1 MLVGCSCF
9 SQPPVHSLPGLHAT
23 PHLIYDL
30 KQTQAAACVQAV
42 YLSKL
47 LGLTISSPG
56 TCHQPQSAFPPL
68 SISVAQPRSVDS
80 WSSIK
85 ACFLPTCTLASE
97 ALSRRQK
104 RSAVGTADHSRQ
116 GSTNPPQHHPQN
128 PKMHEFR
135 KVPASSKLYT
145 GISGEARAQARERLF
160 KINPYPCWLTGK
172 PETITCIQISYQ
184 HKSH

>member
-1 MLVGCSCF
+1 MTIQAVLAWDACWLLLLQPSSCPRPSWTACNISLNIRIEADPSCSMCA
-9 SQPPVHSLPGLHAT
+9 SSVPVKPDWTHHINSWNLSSASTSLP
-23 PHLIYDL
+23 
-30 KQTQAAACVQAV
+30 
-42 YLSKL
+42 
-47 LGLTISSPG
+47 SSVD
-56 TCHQPQSAFPPL
+56 QRS
-68 SISVAQPRSVDS
+68 QPRSVDS

-145 GISGEARAQARERLF
+145 GISGEARVQARERLF
-160 KINPYPCWLTGK
+160 KFNPYP
-172 PETITCIQISYQ
+172 
-184 HKSH
+184 